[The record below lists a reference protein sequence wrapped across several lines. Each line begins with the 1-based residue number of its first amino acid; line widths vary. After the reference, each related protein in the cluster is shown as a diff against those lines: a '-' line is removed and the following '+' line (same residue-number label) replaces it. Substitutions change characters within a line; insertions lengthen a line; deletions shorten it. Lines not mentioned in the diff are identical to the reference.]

1 MLKTVEDISATKKR
15 LRIEIPAEVIE
26 KEMLNSLNEVRKSA
40 TMPGFRT
47 GKAPISLIEKRYG
60 KKIEEDVLEKMIPRA
75 YIDAIKE
82 AGLSPV
88 SNPLLEDQTEFKRS
102 LPLSMTLTLEVMP
115 EIEGLNYEGMAVKD
129 IPVSVE
135 DTDMDDVL
143 KRLADERAAY
153 EPSDGP
159 VATDDLTVLDYSVS
173 DVGEDTKDQIFKVGS
188 DLFPDELSKALVGRN
203 KGDEFTVDLAFPE
216 GFRSEKLAG
225 KNVAMKVLVK
235 DVKKINRPQIDDE
248 LAKDIGF
255 DDLNKLKGHIREV
268 VLKSKENEVAK
279 IKKAELL
286 NKLIEAYEFEIP
298 ESLLESEM
306 GELASNAV
314 MNMGKDSNGKD
325 NEAGETDTEAIRQEV
340 RPDAVR
346 NVKASLLLE
355 AIGRKEN
362 VAVTEDEMKT
372 ALIGMSRR
380 FGVTPENLMKFYASR
395 DGSLNGLRHSIF
407 EDKVLDLILTK
418 AKAEKGEGS

>member
-1 MLKTVEDISATKKR
+1 MLKTVEDISVTKKR

-26 KEMLNSLNEVRKSA
+26 KEILNSLSEVMKSA
-40 TMPGFRT
+40 TLPGFRT

-60 KKIEEDVLEKMIPRA
+60 KKIEGDVLEKMIPRA
-75 YIDAIKE
+75 YVEAVKE
-82 AGLSPV
+82 AGLYPV
-88 SNPLLEDQTEFKRS
+88 SNPLFEEQTEFKRS

-115 EIEGLNYEGMAVKD
+115 EIEGLNYEGLTVKEM
-129 IPVSVE
+129 PVSVE
-135 DTDMDDVL
+135 DTEIDDVL
-143 KRLADERAAY
+143 KRLADERATY

-159 VATDDLTVLDYSVS
+159 VATDDLMVLDYSVS
-173 DVGEDTKDQIFKVGS
+173 DVGEDTKDQVFRVGS
-188 DLFPDELSKALVGRN
+188 ELFPDELSKALVGRN
-203 KGDEFTVDLAFPE
+203 KGDEFTADLTFPE

-225 KNVAMKVLVK
+225 RNVVMKVLIK
-235 DVKKINRPQIDDE
+235 DIKKMNRPQIDDE
-248 LAKDIGF
+248 FAKDIGF
-255 DDLNKLKGHIREV
+255 NDLDKLKTHIRET
-268 VLKSKENEVAK
+268 VLKSKESEVAK

-286 NKLIEAYEFEIP
+286 NKLIETYEFEIP
-298 ESLLESEM
+298 ESLLESELDV
-306 GELASNAV
+306 LASNAV
-314 MNMGKDSNGKD
+314 MNRRKESNGKD
-325 NEAGETDTEAIRQEV
+325 GEAGEVDTEAIKQEV

-355 AIGRKEN
+355 DIGRREN

-418 AKAEKGEGS
+418 AKTEKGE